1 MEKAFWLSL
10 SALVGAS
17 AVLSVKWYVDTK
29 NPFWLIAALSLEFS
43 LVFCHVHLLSL
54 GEVEILFVIA
64 RMLAVLLVVFAAVL
78 WLSRS
83 TKSWKMWLGVSLA
96 LVSMTLLGV
105 A

>member
-1 MEKAFWLSL
+1 MEKAVFLTL
-10 SALVGAS
+10 SALVGAA

-29 NPFWLIAALSLEFS
+29 KVFWLFAALSLEVA
-43 LVFCHVHLLSL
+43 LVFCHVGLLSL

-78 WLSRS
+78 WLSKS
-83 TKSWKMWLGVSLA
+83 TKSWKLWLGVALA
-96 LVSMTLLGV
+96 LVSMTLLGF